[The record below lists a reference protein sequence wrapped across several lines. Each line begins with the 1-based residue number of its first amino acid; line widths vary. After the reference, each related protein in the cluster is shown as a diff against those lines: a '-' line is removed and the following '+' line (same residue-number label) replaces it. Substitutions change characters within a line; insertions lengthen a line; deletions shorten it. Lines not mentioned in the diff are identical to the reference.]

1 MPSNRCAG
9 VLCGNLWPP
18 HKRSETKDNGEAW
31 CEIHKAGQGKNQDST
46 PPQSEGEKT
55 KIKSEDSEAE
65 TTRNAA
71 KRSAKFVSGTNERIR
86 NLLHTPQNMSEELNH
101 GMRLE
106 ARRQGIDVLESYWE
120 GRDAVTPYTPPTM
133 PSLPAP
139 TPGQQLNQVVSDLA
153 LPVVKLSGLAALVSM
168 ILGFGTAAAA
178 SAATFVS
185 ANTGA
190 VLGGIACVAGLL
202 LLAFGRGG
210 KVDGAAGPGV
220 SQSASGSAANI
231 TVIINAANGEVV
243 TNK

>member
-1 MPSNRCAG
+1 
-9 VLCGNLWPP
+9 
-18 HKRSETKDNGEAW
+18 
-31 CEIHKAGQGKNQDST
+31 
-46 PPQSEGEKT
+46 
-55 KIKSEDSEAE
+55 
-65 TTRNAA
+65 
-71 KRSAKFVSGTNERIR
+71 
-86 NLLHTPQNMSEELNH
+86 MSEELNH

-133 PSLPAP
+133 PALPAP

-178 SAATFVS
+178 SAAAFVS

-190 VLGGIACVAGLL
+190 VLGGIACVVGL

-210 KVDGAAGPGV
+210 KVDASAGSGV

-231 TVIINAANGEVV
+231 TVIINAGNGEVV